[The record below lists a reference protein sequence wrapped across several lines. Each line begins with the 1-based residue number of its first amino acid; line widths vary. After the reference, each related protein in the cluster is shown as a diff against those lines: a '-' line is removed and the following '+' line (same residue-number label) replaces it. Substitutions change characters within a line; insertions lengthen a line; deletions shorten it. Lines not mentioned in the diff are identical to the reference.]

1 MLPAL
6 HVLKC
11 TMLCGHHAHGECA
24 CRWLRPTCDVVGMWG
39 GFTEEGIKTI
49 VPAVGH
55 AKVACRLVPDQ
66 APEVSPAPHEVPQ
79 TVHITSCHSKQT
91 RIFCLNSCQ
100 L

>member
-1 MLPAL
+1 MGPLAKHFKRPVAQK
-6 HVLKC
+6 VA
-11 TMLCGHHAHGECA
+11 GV

-66 APEVSPAPHEVPQ
+66 APEVDPARHE
-79 TVHITSCHSKQT
+79 
-91 RIFCLNSCQ
+91 FA
-100 L
+100 